1 MTQVHIEAT
10 KAFITG
16 FDIEALDPESKAV
29 NPVSGQDNP
38 YYNIGVFYQ
47 LGSLVDQAAYNA
59 ESAQGRLDTAE
70 QLKDDEQERNG
81 KESVQ
86 FAILSDRFA
95 QAEAHFNNA
104 KMFFDTM
111 ETLFNALSGF
121 TWGVGRSMD
130 GDRWGRKWYEAE
142 KDRRSTKRTL
152 SPKAPTKKQ
161 LADRKAAM
169 LAALD

>member
-10 KAFITG
+10 KAFING

-47 LGSLVDQAAYNA
+47 LGSQLDQAAYNC
-59 ESAQGRLDTAE
+59 ESAKDRLDTAE
-70 QLKDDEQERNG
+70 KLREDEKERNG
-81 KESVQ
+81 NESVQ
-86 FAILSDRFA
+86 FHILADRAA
-95 QAEAHFNNA
+95 QAEAQFNNA
-104 KMFFDTM
+104 KMFFDTF
-111 ETLFNALSGF
+111 ETLFNALSGS
-121 TWGVGRSMD
+121 TWGEGRCME
-130 GDRWGRKWYEAE
+130 GDRWGRQWYATE
-142 KDRRSTKRTL
+142 KDRRSAKRTL